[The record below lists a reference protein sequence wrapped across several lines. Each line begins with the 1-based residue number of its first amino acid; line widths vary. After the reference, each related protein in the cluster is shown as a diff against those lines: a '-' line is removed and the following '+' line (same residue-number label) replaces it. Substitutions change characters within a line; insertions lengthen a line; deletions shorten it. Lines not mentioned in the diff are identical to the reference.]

1 MEKRQRPSLSSAHI
15 AWLDSSEDEEEK
27 KKPAVASF
35 QTASSLLQ
43 KNSTFA
49 STANGNASAKRAS
62 AGYDS
67 DSSFEDLVALG
78 KEIEQNKRLKQM
90 PNENVQ
96 KKKTDTSE
104 SLVNDKKS
112 IQESQVNV
120 TEMKSELSMTKNS
133 CSSVRI
139 VQNEE
144 TGDAAKTISAF
155 SNSKSSKQC
164 DTGLDEI
171 DGKLGPILEKTTNT
185 ESKSSSKQSGMKRS
199 QGYDSVSSR
208 KMEASE
214 KEKALNQSQATIDL
228 TADDT
233 DDDDCEIIET
243 KGIPKQNAQISKAA
257 SDTTTAT
264 SLNGF
269 CTGIF
274 QLFQTV
280 LDKSTS
286 AYISNIRQML
296 DIESTQ
302 SNIQFMIVTNY
313 ILNPPFLLDEI
324 PELLSYPRVIIFY
337 EALESEI
344 IPMANI
350 EYIQISPKGEPSRK
364 GNSNSC
370 NPLKYKFPYGCHHT
384 KMFIV
389 GYEDKL
395 RIIVHTANLRNGDF
409 YNKAQGAYIQDFSL
423 KALTAENETSK
434 NDFEETLIMYM
445 KSYGYNQKHNWT
457 GNGESGLVE
466 ELERYD
472 YSSAKVVLIPSVPG
486 YYRTPDKSS
495 HQGYLKVKAAIEKY
509 TSTTNTSCG
518 QIICQFSSIGAL
530 SLKWM
535 KDFLSS
541 LSVSRGKRIS
551 DDLQGVVKL
560 VYPTV
565 DEIKNSIE
573 GYIGGCSVP
582 GTKKNL
588 SKPFLKN
595 LFCKWS
601 SRNKSNIHKGK
612 NVPHIKTFYQLSADG
627 TSMEWFML
635 GSHNLSKAA
644 WGERINNHYGE
655 SLRINSWEL
664 SVFVTPSLLDGA
676 SLIPCTNEM
685 GSNGTNI
692 PMIHDIPLPYNID
705 PKRYGENEEPWAVD
719 VQYQFADNYGR
730 FSARDF

>member
-1 MEKRQRPSLSSAHI
+1 MEKRQRPSLSSADI
-15 AWLDSSEDEEEK
+15 AWLDSSEDEGDK

-43 KNSTFA
+43 QNATFA
-49 STANGNASAKRAS
+49 STANGHASAKRAS
-62 AGYDS
+62 SGYDS

-78 KEIEQNKRLKQM
+78 KEIEKRKRLKRM
-90 PNENVQ
+90 SNESAEKGN
-96 KKKTDTSE
+96 TDASE
-104 SLVNDKKS
+104 SLVNDKKKF
-112 IQESQVNV
+112 IQESQVKV
-120 TEMKSELSMTKNS
+120 TEKKSDVSMTASYSSVCTVQNKETDNAKNIS
-133 CSSVRI
+133 DSNSNNSKQCNTGLHETGRKLAPISEKSTHTETNASSQNSSVR
-139 VQNEE
+139 
-144 TGDAAKTISAF
+144 
-155 SNSKSSKQC
+155 C
-164 DTGLDEI
+164 
-171 DGKLGPILEKTTNT
+171 
-185 ESKSSSKQSGMKRS
+185 S
-199 QGYDSVSSR
+199 QAYDSVSAR

-214 KEKALNQSQATIDL
+214 KEKTLNKSEAMIDL

-233 DDDDCEIIET
+233 DDDEECEIIET
-243 KGIPKQNAQISKAA
+243 KGIPKQNAQK

-302 SNIQFMIVTNY
+302 SNIQFMIITNY

-350 EYIQISPKGEPSRK
+350 EYIQISPKGEPTRN

-370 NPLKYKFPYGCHHT
+370 NPLKYKFPFGCHHT

-395 RIIVHTANLRNGDF
+395 RVIVHTANLRHGDF
-409 YNKAQGAYIQDFSL
+409 YQKAQGAYIQDFSL
-423 KALTAENETSK
+423 KVLTGENQTSK

-445 KSYGYNQKHNWT
+445 KSYGYNREHNWT
-457 GNGESGLVE
+457 GNGEASLVE

-495 HQGYLKVKAAIEKY
+495 HQGYLKVKATIEKHA
-509 TSTTNTSCG
+509 STTNTSCG

-541 LSVSRGKRIS
+541 LSVTRGRRIS

-565 DEIKNSIE
+565 DEIKDSIE

-601 SRNKSNIHKGK
+601 SRDKSNIHKGK
-612 NVPHIKTFYQLSADG
+612 NVPHIKTFYQLSADS

-664 SVFVTPSLLDGA
+664 SVFVAPSLLDGA
-676 SLIPCTNEM
+676 SLIPCNNKM
-685 GSNGTNI
+685 GNNGDNI
-692 PMIHDIPLPYNID
+692 PMIHNIPLPYNID
-705 PKRYGENEEPWAVD
+705 PKRYGENDEPWAVD
-719 VQYQFADNYGR
+719 VQYQVEDNYGR
-730 FSARDF
+730 VSARDF